1 LHEPSA
7 INIDFY
13 PSVETMGHVAF
24 QSFGRR
30 MYTIGFTA
38 DEGKAGDAMGGQIV
52 RLKTS
57 EDGSLEDWLS
67 RLGRQF
73 VFVDFRNLSE
83 ATGWLHQPISAR
95 FLQYEPI
102 KTDWTRQF
110 DGVVFTHTMFPS
122 TKRPMAPDGAVL
134 SER

>member
-1 LHEPSA
+1 MHEPSA

-38 DEGKAGDAMGGQIV
+38 DEGKAGDAMGRPDSPTEDV
-52 RLKTS
+52 RGWIARGLVVPPRAPVRVCGFA
-57 EDGSLEDWLS
+57 EPLRGD
-67 RLGRQF
+67 RLASSA
-73 VFVDFRNLSE
+73 D
-83 ATGWLHQPISAR
+83 LH

-102 KTDWTRQF
+102 KNDWTRQF